1 MSDEHGVSPKLRR
14 EEAEALQE
22 LLSHHAGKEGD
33 ERWNLCL
40 SWQAGT
46 VTMAQIAWAPR
57 KLQQTA
63 GWREKKQAETRAM
76 QILLFVSLS
85 LFADPHPDS
94 QSASMPSGTHRW
106 FAPRWMWV

>member
-1 MSDEHGVSPKLRR
+1 M
-14 EEAEALQE
+14 QE

-40 SWQAGT
+40 SWQPGT
-46 VTMAQIAWAPR
+46 VTMAQIAPAPR

-63 GWREKKQAETRAM
+63 ANCGEAREETGRDWSDAEPA
-76 QILLFVSLS
+76 VCVPVPVP
-85 LFADPHPDS
+85 DPDLDS